1 MNNFCEV
8 IQDLLPLYIDNACS
22 TSSADMINAHL
33 ENCDVCKDFYKK
45 LHSNANEIIL
55 KNEISGVVEKHRRQV
70 NKKRIFTTAVSV
82 FLTIV
87 LIFLCINLWPSSID
101 YGSSEIYSREE
112 MDAAIDLIKERFNTF
127 EGCKLYTIYYTDD
140 DFCKKE
146 VDYVNTLSADGV
158 TYTQCIVFR
167 TRFRSPIFGG
177 GAWNANAM
185 YDWSWYLA
193 RTDGGAW
200 ELLTWGMP

>member
-33 ENCDVCKDFYKK
+33 ENCDVCKDFYEK
-45 LHSNANEIIL
+45 LHSNTNEIIL
-55 KNEISGVVEKHRRQV
+55 KNEISGVVEKHRKQV

-112 MDAAIDLIKERFNTF
+112 T
-127 EGCKLYTIYYTDD
+127 C
-140 DFCKKE
+140 
-146 VDYVNTLSADGV
+146 SH
-158 TYTQCIVFR
+158 
-167 TRFRSPIFGG
+167 S
-177 GAWNANAM
+177 
-185 YDWSWYLA
+185 
-193 RTDGGAW
+193 
-200 ELLTWGMP
+200 